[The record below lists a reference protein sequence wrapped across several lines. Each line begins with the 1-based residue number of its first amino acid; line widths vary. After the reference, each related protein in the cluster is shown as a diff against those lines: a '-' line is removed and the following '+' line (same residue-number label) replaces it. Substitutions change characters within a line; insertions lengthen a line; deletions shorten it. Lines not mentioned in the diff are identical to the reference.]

1 MLESTRMTLVEI
13 SNIGF
18 NMGQSIECRDPQEQF
33 KRVQRMAESALAEE
47 RQHEKELLASLNNP
61 EDA

>member
-1 MLESTRMTLVEI
+1 MLENTRSVLAQI

-18 NMGQSIECRDPQEQF
+18 NMAQSMVGFDPQEQF
-33 KRVQRMAESALAEE
+33 KRIQRMAEGALEEE
-47 RQHEKELLASLNNP
+47 RRHEKEILARLNSG